1 MSTFREKYN
10 IKYGFRKNAS
20 HSIDDI
26 VKTTKIKKSILQQ
39 AYNRG
44 IGAAKTN
51 FQSVRNK
58 ETGKKRPGGFSPSK
72 RMSKEQWAFGRLYG
86 FVMKNPKQ
94 VGKDKPDND
103 LFLKIK
109 K

>member
-26 VKTTKIKKSILQQ
+26 AKTTKIKKSILQQ
-39 AYNRG
+39 AFNRG
-44 IGAAKTN
+44 VGAAKTN
-51 FQSVRNK
+51 PQSVRNRM
-58 ETGKKRPGGFSPSK
+58 TGKKQAGGFSPAK
-72 RMSKEQWAFGRLYG
+72 RMSNEQWGFGRLYG

-94 VGKDKPDND
+94 VGNNKPDND